1 MADTDRGS
9 PSGEIGNTEQ
19 NASNVSENGPE
30 EVMDSKISDN
40 NDGDMSAEKQDQQE
54 KENSEDGDGEATGAR
69 GNSDTDEK
77 SIDDSHS
84 ESNKRASAVDIQDDG
99 DSVEDVT
106 AGDDSKP
113 LVRTENAGSDDHVRE
128 PETGKAPL
136 ESSETLNTNSESTDS
151 IAVNFMPMENGA
163 DLKSKKIED
172 NDIEF
177 MEIPLD
183 EEDERTKD
191 RREAHRKGGKYSDT
205 MRVLFPIRPR
215 MDKSKSPLDQI
226 GLFSFMS
233 YHWVTR
239 VIGLAYKNK
248 LTMEKILPCSENDAA
263 MVNALRLERHW
274 DEVLKR
280 DGAEKASFS
289 SAVWGFARTRCIV
302 AILIQIWPFAVLL
315 TAGVLIQ
322 ALLQYLEQPE
332 ADLQQGLLLV
342 LAVFGSEL
350 LRVFS
355 QSITQAMTVRTGVR
369 ARNAIMT
376 MIYRK
381 MIRLRS
387 LQDKTVGELV
397 NLCTNDAQRFHEL
410 LAYFPLLYGSIVL
423 GILNIIYAYM
433 LVGPSG
439 LLGTLGA
446 FFVFWPLQAVSG
458 ILAQILRGKSIRVT
472 DRRVR
477 LMNEILT
484 CVKLIKMYAWEMPFS
499 RTVESIRREER
510 KFLQYSGY
518 AQSIGI
524 SLGPV
529 VANIATILTITVYL
543 VTGNDLTAAT
553 AFTLVALF
561 NTIRTVVGIVPWLMR
576 IYAETRVAKE
586 RIKQLLLMAEL
597 EPIAKAPDNPK
608 HAVEINGATFAW
620 EKQKDAEKEKKNNES
635 EERRGPRGRRQRKKK
650 AKQEKSFSK
659 GKGNGDIVLDGHA
672 GSFKTE
678 DGEND
683 MNSSN
688 EDANGKEEKII
699 RTLFGISL
707 ILPKGQL
714 LGVCGGVG
722 SGKSSLISAIL
733 SQMRLVDGEIAV
745 AGTTAYAAQQAF
757 IFNSTLQE
765 NILFDKPYKET
776 KYQQVVH
783 AACLQQDLDMLPHG
797 DQTEI
802 GEKGINLSGGQK
814 QRVSLARALY
824 ADCDVYLLDDPLSAV
839 DAHVGQHIF
848 QHYILEALRGKTVLF
863 VTHQLQYLNKCDK
876 VLFMKD
882 GRIEEY
888 GTHTELMSEDKE
900 YAGLIKTFHAEDESI
915 EEEEMEPQGF
925 HRQLS
930 KQMSVESTA
939 SRSSFRSDESD
950 ETSKDDGKLIVAEEK
965 EAGTVKWAAYNTY
978 FKAAGGYA
986 VVFLILFLFILYI
999 GLLTF
1004 NNWWL
1009 SYWIN
1014 QGSGNTSIIVDNV
1027 TVISDSMLDNPRMNF
1042 YAMIYGV
1049 SILVVLFFS
1058 VIRSLI
1064 YMTTC
1069 LRASSNLHNR
1079 VFIQVFRS
1087 PMSFFDTTPTGRILS
1102 RFSKDIDE
1110 IDVWIPLTLDMATQN
1125 FILVGFAILT
1135 ICIVFPWFLIALAIL
1150 VIVFVVCIK
1159 FFRAG
1164 IRDCKRLDNVTR
1176 SPWVSL
1182 LTSTIQG
1189 LPTIHAYKRIDKFTE
1204 RFCQLVEDNSV
1215 AFLYSLMCAQWIRF
1229 RMDML
1234 TLLIVVTTALLAVL
1248 THGLISPAVAGLA
1261 LSYTIQVGTLL
1272 NLCVNF
1278 GAEAEARFTCV
1289 ERMRHYAKNIPE
1301 EAPAKVKGHEPPK
1314 NWPTEGN
1321 IVYKKVKLRYREK
1334 LPLVLKS
1341 VSFDIKPQEKIG
1353 IVGRTGSG
1361 KSSLGVALFRLVELA
1376 DGEIL
1381 IDGLDVSKMGLEDLR
1396 TKLSIIP
1403 QDPVLF
1409 VGTVR
1414 YNLDPFSEHSDEELW
1429 SALEKAYM
1437 KNAISALEKQLE
1449 APVVENGEN
1458 FSVGERQLICMA
1470 RAILRNSKIMMLDE
1484 ATAAIDT
1491 ETDSLI
1497 QETIRNAFKDCTML
1511 TIAHRL
1517 NTVLSCDR
1525 VMVMDEG
1532 RIVEFDKP
1540 SALLAKPESQ
1550 FSAMMAAA
1558 EKMKGESNGVF

>member
-1 MADTDRGS
+1 MEDTDKSS
-9 PSGEIGNTEQ
+9 PSADIGNTEG
-19 NASNVSENGPE
+19 NATSLNENGLE
-30 EVMDSKISDN
+30 EVEDSPMSE
-40 NDGDMSAEKQDQQE
+40 NDGDTSAEQQNGQDN
-54 KENSEDGDGEATGAR
+54 KKSADKDGEATVAR
-69 GNSDTDEK
+69 ENIDTDEK

-84 ESNKRASAVDIQDDG
+84 DSDKHASAVDMQDDG

-106 AGDDSKP
+106 TGDDSKS
-113 LVRTENAGSDDHVRE
+113 LVRTENTRSDDNIAE
-128 PETGKAPL
+128 L
-136 ESSETLNTNSESTDS
+136 ES
-151 IAVNFMPMENGA
+151 G
-163 DLKSKKIED
+163 KSSV
-172 NDIEF
+172 NDIGF

-183 EEDERTKD
+183 DEDERTKE
-191 RREAHRKGGKYSDT
+191 RGNAPRKCGKYSDT

-226 GLFSFMS
+226 GLFSFMT

-239 VIGLAYKNK
+239 LMVLAYKNK
-248 LTMEKILPCSENDAA
+248 LTMEKILPCSEKDAA
-263 MVNALRLERHW
+263 MVNALRLEKHW
-274 DEVLKR
+274 NEVLKR

-289 SAVWGFARTRCIV
+289 GAVWRYARSRCIMAV
-302 AILIQIWPFAVLL
+302 VVQIWPFAVVL

-332 ADLQQGLLLV
+332 RNLTQGLLLV
-342 LAVFGSEL
+342 FAIFGSEL
-350 LRVFS
+350 LRIFS
-355 QSITQAMTVRTGVR
+355 QSVMWAVTVRTGVR
-369 ARNAIMT
+369 ARNAIMA
-376 MIYRK
+376 MVYRK

-387 LQDKTVGELV
+387 MQDKTVGELV
-397 NLCTNDAQRFHEL
+397 NLCTNDTQRYFEL
-410 LAYFPLLYGSIVL
+410 LTYFPLMYGSIVL
-423 GILNIIYAYM
+423 GILTIIYAYI

-439 LLGTLGA
+439 LLGTLA
-446 FFVFWPLQAVSG
+446 TFFVFTPLPAVCG
-458 ILAQILRGKSIRVT
+458 VLAQVIRTKSIKVT
-472 DRRVR
+472 DKRVR
-477 LMNEILT
+477 LVNEILT
-484 CVKLIKMYAWEMPFS
+484 CVKLIKMYAWEIPFS

-510 KFLQYSGY
+510 KLLQYSGY

-524 SLGPV
+524 SIGPLV
-529 VANIATILTITVYL
+529 SNIATILTVTVYL
-543 VTGNDLTAAT
+543 KTRNDLTAAT
-553 AFTLVALF
+553 AFTLIALF
-561 NTIRTVVGIVPWLMR
+561 NTIRTEIGFLPWLMR
-576 IYAETRVAKE
+576 IYAETRVSKE
-586 RIKQLLLMAEL
+586 RIKGLLLMAEM
-597 EPIAKAPDNPK
+597 EPIAKVPDNPK
-608 HAVEINGATFAW
+608 HAVEVNGATFAW
-620 EKQKDAEKEKKNNES
+620 EKQKDAVKENVNDDES
-635 EERRGPRGRRQRKKK
+635 EENRGSRRRKGRKKSTK
-650 AKQEKSFSK
+650 KEISLSK
-659 GKGNGDIVLDGHA
+659 GKGNGDIVLDGHE
-672 GSFKTE
+672 GSYKTGDGGNNTNSYE
-678 DGEND
+678 DDN
-683 MNSSN
+683 
-688 EDANGKEEKII
+688 AKEEEIVK
-699 RTLFGISL
+699 TLFDITL

-745 AGTTAYAAQQAF
+745 GGTTAYAAQQAF

-765 NILFDKPYKET
+765 NILFDKPYNET

-848 QHYILEALRGKTVLF
+848 QHYILEALRGKAVLF

-900 YAGLIKTFHAEDESI
+900 YAGLIKTFHAEDESKRDW
-915 EEEEMEPQGF
+915 ETMAEGF
-925 HRQLS
+925 HLKLS
-930 KQMSVESTA
+930 KQRGAESTA
-939 SRSSFRSDESD
+939 SKSGLKRDESA
-950 ETSKDDGKLIVAEEK
+950 EMSQDDGKLIIAEEK
-965 EAGTVKWAAYNTY
+965 EVGTVKWAAYNAY

-986 VVFLILFLFILYI
+986 VVSLVLFLFILYI

-1027 TVISDSMLDNPRMNF
+1027 TVISDSMLDNPHMDF

-1049 SILVVLFFS
+1049 SILAVLFFS
-1058 VIRSLI
+1058 VIRTII
-1064 YMTTC
+1064 YMTIC

-1079 VFIQVFRS
+1079 VFTQVFRS
-1087 PMSFFDTTPTGRILS
+1087 PMSFFDTTPTGRILT
-1102 RFSKDIDE
+1102 RFSNDVDE
-1110 IDVWIPLTLDMATQN
+1110 MDVWIPLGLDIAVQN

-1135 ICIVFPWFLIALAIL
+1135 ICIVFPLFLIALVIL
-1150 VIVFVVCIK
+1150 VFIFVVCIK

-1176 SPWVSL
+1176 SPRVSL

-1215 AFLYSLMCAQWIRF
+1215 AYLYTMMCIQWTRF
-1229 RMDML
+1229 RMDIL
-1234 TLLIVVTTALLAVL
+1234 ALGIVITTALLAVL
-1248 THGLISPAVAGLA
+1248 TREVISSAVAGLA

-1272 NLCVNF
+1272 SFSVNF
-1278 GAEAEARFTCV
+1278 GAEVEARFTSV
-1289 ERMRHYAKNIPE
+1289 ERMRHYTKNIPE

-1314 NWPTEGN
+1314 SWPMEGS
-1321 IVYKKVKLRYREK
+1321 IVYKGVKLRYREK

-1361 KSSLGVALFRLVELA
+1361 KSSLGVALFRLVELTE
-1376 DGEIL
+1376 GEIL

-1414 YNLDPFSEHSDEELW
+1414 YNLDPFNEHSDEELW
-1429 SALEKAYM
+1429 SALERAYM
-1437 KNAISALEKQLE
+1437 KNAISVLEKQLE

-1525 VMVMDEG
+1525 VMVMEDG

-1540 SALLAKPESQ
+1540 TVLLANPESR
-1550 FSAMMAAA
+1550 FSSMMAAA
-1558 EKMKGESNGVF
+1558 EETKGESNVPFKL